1 MDMGMRGIG
10 KVRLHGYKLSGDK
23 RVSELEKDN

>member
-10 KVRLHGYKLSGDK
+10 KVRLYGYKFFGDK
-23 RVSELEKDN
+23 WVFELEKDN